1 MSTEENKRLTLQFF
15 ETVGKSDNLAP
26 LNDLAAPECVSH
38 FPGFLTS
45 MTRERLVASIAANRA
60 AFPDLV
66 PVVED
71 HFAEGDKVVS
81 RTSMRLT
88 HLGSYYGIPPSGKRM
103 GWWTMRLQRLVDS
116 KIVERWGFVD
126 FVGILQQLGALPP
139 LTQTGPVGDKVP
151 GKAGPDNISKGE
163 TVSTDD
169 IKALVRRMIG
179 EVINQ
184 GEEALTSELVASTYV
199 GHSVNHPSPGSPG
212 PDGFV
217 QALGLL
223 RKPFPDL
230 SFTIEDVIAEGTRV
244 ATRGTFRGTHQ
255 SEFMGVSPQGTQVEV
270 AYMDI
275 WRIENGR
282 VVESWV
288 QMDRLGIL
296 KQLGVSPNGGVP
308 DN

>member
-1 MSTEENKRLTLQFF
+1 MSTEENKRLTMQFF

-26 LNDLAAPECVSH
+26 LNDLAAPDCVSH
-38 FPGFLTS
+38 FPGFLTN
-45 MTRERLVASIAANRA
+45 MTRERLVASIAANRV

-88 HLGSYYGIPPSGKRM
+88 HLGPYYGIPPSGKRM

-139 LTQTGPVGDKVP
+139 LSQTGPVGDDVP
-151 GKAGPDNISKGE
+151 GKAGPDSIAGGQA
-163 TVSTDD
+163 VSTDD
-169 IKALVRRMIG
+169 TKALVRRVIE

-184 GEEALTSELVASTYV
+184 GEETLASELVASTYV
-199 GHSVNHPSPGSPG
+199 GHSVYHRSPSPPG
-212 PDGFV
+212 PDGFI
-217 QALGLL
+217 QSLRLL
-223 RKPFPDL
+223 RGPFPDL
-230 SFTIEDVIAEGTRV
+230 SLSIEEVIAEGTRV

-255 SEFMGVSPQGTQVEV
+255 SEFMGISSQGTEVET
-270 AYMDI
+270 AYMAI
-275 WRIENGR
+275 WRVENGK

-288 QMDRLGIL
+288 QMDRLGLL
-296 KQLGVSPNGGVP
+296 KQLGVSPTGGVP
-308 DN
+308 DS